1 MTRMTFS
8 LFNSRG
14 RKTEPFAPLSKGS
27 HEVKIYVCGVTPYDT
42 THLGH
47 AFTYVSFDVLIRY
60 LRFLGFKVNYTQNVT
75 DIDDYI
81 LRKSRENGVGWRS
94 LGSFWIKRYLN
105 DMKALNVERPTHY
118 VKATESI
125 LEIIGMV
132 SNLVKKKAAYE
143 REGNVYFDV
152 ASFHGYGDLSGFNEK
167 QMMILLKER
176 GGDPDDPR
184 KKGPLDFLL
193 WQRSGK
199 GEPYWKSP
207 WGNGRP
213 GWHIECS
220 AMIHEY
226 LGKQIDIHGG
236 GRDLIFPH
244 HESEIAQSESFTGKS
259 PFSNYFMHTAM
270 VMHMGE
276 KMAKSLGNLVLVSDL
291 LKNGHTPNAIRW
303 LLLSHHYRRIWEY
316 DESELEEAEFYSGLI
331 SKLGKRN
338 ASFYGGALE
347 AFTDAMDNDLD
358 TITVLKILG
367 ELLDSEGRSEASDL
381 VKILDIL
388 GFFRA

>member
-1 MTRMTFS
+1 MTLMVLS

-14 RKTEPFAPLSKGS
+14 RKTGPFAPLSKGS
-27 HEVKIYVCGVTPYDT
+27 REVKIYVCGVTPYDT

-75 DIDDYI
+75 DIDDDI
-81 LRKSRENGVGWRS
+81 LRKSRENGVGWKS
-94 LGSFWIKRYLN
+94 LGSFWTKRYLN
-105 DMKALNVERPTHY
+105 DMKALNVGKPTHY

-125 LEIIGMV
+125 PEIIGMV
-132 SNLVKKKAAYE
+132 SKLVKKKVAYE

-152 ASFHGYGDLSGFNEK
+152 ASFDGYGSLSGFNEG
-167 QMMILLKER
+167 QMKLLLKER
-176 GGDPDDPR
+176 GGDPDDSR

-193 WQRSGK
+193 WQGSKK

-226 LGKQIDIHGG
+226 LGEQIDIHGG

-270 VMHMGE
+270 VMYMGE

-291 LKNGHTPNAIRW
+291 LKKGHTPNAIRW
-303 LLLSHHYRRIWEY
+303 LLLSHHYRKIWEY
-316 DESELEEAEFYSGLI
+316 EEGELEEAEFYSGLI
-331 SKLGKRN
+331 GKLGKRS
-338 ASFYGGALE
+338 ASPHGGALE

-358 TITVLKILG
+358 TITVLKILS
-367 ELLDSEGRSEASDL
+367 ELLDSEGRSEAADL
-381 VKILDIL
+381 VKIVDTL
-388 GFFRA
+388 GFLRA